1 MFEDDELI
9 QELRGGNG
17 EALDVIFERHHRLV
31 LVTAL
36 RILGDM
42 GEAEDLAQS
51 VFLEIFSKA
60 DQFDPARGTLKN
72 WILQYAYHRSI
83 NRRNYL
89 ALRKFYHQAGVHG
102 AGREELWETQVAP
115 PNQESAWL
123 VQEALALLN
132 DRQRQV
138 MELVFFEGLS
148 LKDVAERTGQT
159 FVNVRHHYYRGLEYL
174 RERLSTRWADKAK
187 RKVAAPLGEV
197 SPAGA

>member
-1 MFEDDELI
+1 MDE
-9 QELRGGNG
+9 ELSNG
-17 EALDVIFERHHRLV
+17 LRARNEHAFAQIFNRYHRLV

-36 RILGDM
+36 RIVGDM
-42 GEAEDLAQS
+42 GEAEDLAQA

-60 DQFDPARGTLKN
+60 NQFDPARGSLKS

-89 ALRKFYHQAGVHG
+89 VLRQFYQQSGT
-102 AGREELWETQVAP
+102 RESSQEELWQTEVAP
-115 PNQESAWL
+115 PTQESAWL

-132 DRQRQV
+132 GQQRQV

-148 LKDVAERTGQT
+148 LKEVAERTGQT
-159 FVNVRHHYYRGLEYL
+159 FVNVRHHYYRGLEHL
-174 RERLSTRWADKAK
+174 RERLAIPRTRAAK
-187 RKVAAPLGEV
+187 RKIAAPLGQV